1 MTETRLQV
9 ALMETLALTPLK
21 NVISGSVTV
30 NDYTEDK
37 VAVTWGGV
45 AIIPR
50 VQLDAVRRTVD
61 AERLAAD
68 VENTKEDT

>member
-1 MTETRLQV
+1 MTEMRLQV
-9 ALMETLALTPLK
+9 ALMETLAVTPLK

-30 NDYTEDK
+30 NHIAEDK

-50 VQLDAVRRTVD
+50 VQLDAVRRTVE
-61 AERLAAD
+61 AEQLTVD
-68 VENTKEDT
+68 VDGREQT